1 MEDSLQG
8 CILMLIHARATSG
21 TTVTLTSSTAAAI
34 NPTPI
39 AKETH
44 TRAASK

>member
-39 AKETH
+39 ANEIHGK
-44 TRAASK
+44 AAFK